1 MFAGY
6 NLLPDDLVQEILL
19 QFKII
24 SQFAHLEPSIVV
36 NISCIHHVYHISRV
50 LLHLHNKRFCLVYLY
65 KLPGYSTFQFLSTW
79 QHLSYLLV
87 TTWLRLVTC

>member
-36 NISCIHHVYHISRV
+36 HISRIHHVYHISRV
-50 LLHLHNKRFCLVYLY
+50 LLHLHNKRFSLVYGACFQLPLLHTGLY
-65 KLPGYSTFQFLSTW
+65 E
-79 QHLSYLLV
+79 V
-87 TTWLRLVTC
+87 A